1 MSNDKLTEQLGKL
14 KEAMA
19 KWEKE
24 LSIYSK
30 WAIDNDG
37 VLSLVENQVI
47 IGIKSEI
54 QAIKDHIAKI
64 EKTKGTE
71 PKNKLG
77 ITEVEVKDKLANFFA
92 AFDKLSVV
100 VDNVKVEV
108 ETPYFMNN
116 GGGGRLVQVGKGS
129 PKDVQKWLQD
139 KINSGAIKSK
149 NPQVLQDFM
158 KQNRIGVDCS
168 GFVSQALNHL
178 ADKEGDMDF
187 GSDDIFNPGGRNS
200 TSFGPAGKEFVKI
213 SPQNVQ
219 IGDTLYYDN
228 PENGGINHI
237 RIVGDIRK
245 ENNVLYYT
253 LFESAGRVG
262 PRKMEWKF
270 DGKLQEFVGNKWVV
284 KSNEEFYRWKS
295 LEMEAPS
302 GGNAGQGQQQD
313 QQQSETGTVNQT
325 NTSSAIS
332 ASVGKNAVNKSEDV
346 LVIQNLLNKK
356 GATLKV
362 DGDCGPKTIAAIEK
376 FQKDVLKFS
385 VPDGKVDVG
394 GKTWQKLTD
403 TVVSQNPN
411 NQGLGS
417 NSGNHQNNQ
426 SNSSSF
432 NNEELKFSGNIKKAV
447 GKGQLNEQR
456 DVYIVQSLLKK
467 KGYNLPV
474 DGIYESKTE
483 QAIGEFQKSIRGVV
497 DFVISPKGPTMVQ
510 LLLKNLPPLGIPG
523 DVKSASTTVA
533 SDPDQ
538 ANIKQDVV
546 TAAANGLSLSSPV
559 LVIIGGMHGWTGSK
573 MLKHTPSAL
582 FAKAVI
588 IAAGYT
594 ASWKDIESAYQA
606 HFKTTTALNMGS
618 CSAVGF
624 SAGGSP
630 LYRWGFTKF
639 KTCGLADP
647 YITTER
653 AKTLGSNCILS
664 CNFVDWS
671 ADRTTP
677 EGIMKAALEKGAF
690 AEETRIPHGDYP
702 AYFLSQFGGKLI

>member
-1 MSNDKLTEQLGKL
+1 
-14 KEAMA
+14 MA
-19 KWEKE
+19 N
-24 LSIYSK
+24 Y
-30 WAIDNDG
+30 
-37 VLSLVENQVI
+37 
-47 IGIKSEI
+47 
-54 QAIKDHIAKI
+54 
-64 EKTKGTE
+64 
-71 PKNKLG
+71 
-77 ITEVEVKDKLANFFA
+77 FA
-92 AFDKLSVV
+92 AFDKLIVLV
-100 VDNVKVEV
+100 EGQTVEV
-108 ETPYFMNN
+108 ETPYFMNK

-139 KINSGAIKSK
+139 KINTGAVKSK
-149 NPQVLQDFM
+149 SPLELRTYLEKN
-158 KQNRIGVDCS
+158 NIGVDCS

-178 ADKEGDMDF
+178 ADKEADMDF
-187 GSDDIFNPGGRNS
+187 ASDDIFNPGGRNS
-200 TSFGPAGKEFVKI
+200 TSFGPAGREFVKI
-213 SPQNVQ
+213 APENVQ

-228 PENGGINHI
+228 PANGGINHI
-237 RIVGDIRK
+237 RIVGDVKK
-245 ENNVLYYT
+245 ENNVFYYT
-253 LFESAGRVG
+253 LYESAGSTG

-270 DGKLQEFVGNKWVV
+270 DGKLQEFRGNQWVV
-284 KSNEEFYRWKS
+284 KSNETFYRWKS

-313 QQQSETGTVNQT
+313 QQESGTANNSGT
-325 NTSSAIS
+325 AAAKTIS
-332 ASVGKNAVNKSEDV
+332 AKVWKAGKNLKPDV
-346 LVIQNLLNKK
+346 LLVQQLLNQKDK
-356 GATLKV
+356 AGLKE
-362 DGDCGPKTIAAIEK
+362 DGDCGNLTIIAIK
-376 FQKDVLKFS
+376 NFQQKSFGWN
-385 VPDGKVDVG
+385 DGTIDPG
-394 GKTWQKLTD
+394 GKTWNKLTG
-403 TVVSQNPN
+403 VAVSQTQN
-411 NQGLGS
+411 NQGQNS
-417 NSGNHQNNQ
+417 NSNNNSNNQ
-426 SNSSSF
+426 STSI

-447 GKGQLNEQR
+447 GKGKLNEQR

-467 KGYNLPV
+467 RGYNLPV
-474 DGIYESKTE
+474 DGNYESKTA
-483 QAIGEFQKSIRGVV
+483 QVIGEFQKSIGGVV

-510 LLLKNLPPLGIPG
+510 LLLKNLPPMGITS
-523 DVKSASTTVA
+523 DVKTASTTVA
-533 SDPDQ
+533 SDPNQ

-546 TAAANGLSLSSPV
+546 IAAANGLSLSSPV

-594 ASWKDIESAYQA
+594 ASWKDIEMAYQK
-606 HFKTTTALNMGS
+606 HFNSTAALNMSS

-630 LYRWGFTKF
+630 LFRWGFTKF

-671 ADRTTP
+671 ANRPTP

-702 AYFLSQFGGKLI
+702 AYFLSQFGGKLV

>member
-1 MSNDKLTEQLGKL
+1 MSNDKLAEQLGKL
-14 KEAMA
+14 KEACA

-24 LSIYSK
+24 LSVYSK
-30 WAIDNDG
+30 WAIENDG
-37 VLSLVENQVI
+37 VLSANEIQVI
-47 IGIKSEI
+47 NAINSEI
-54 QAIKDHIAKI
+54 QSIKNQITKI
-64 EKTKGTE
+64 EKAKGTE

-187 GSDDIFNPGGRNS
+187 ASDDIFNPGGRNS
-200 TSFGPAGKEFVKI
+200 TSFGPAGREFIKI

-302 GGNAGQGQQQD
+302 GGNTGQGQQQD

-394 GKTWQKLTD
+394 GKTWERLMGAA
-403 TVVSQNPN
+403 VSQNQN
-411 NQGLGS
+411 NQGQGT
-417 NSGNHQNNQ
+417 NNGNNQNNQ
-426 SNSSSF
+426 SNSSSI

-447 GKGQLNEQR
+447 GKGKFNEQR

-546 TAAANGLSLSSPV
+546 IAAANGLSLSSPV

-573 MLKHTPSAL
+573 MLKHTPSSL

-647 YITTER
+647 YITTDR

-702 AYFLSQFGGKLI
+702 AYFLSQFGAKLV